1 LNIPFADIEQGLRNI
16 ATWERHRIELTQWHI
31 LRGYAPALPDDAF
44 AGWQE
49 RLVRIEAGQRLL
61 TILVPHE
68 VAVRAMHDSL
78 AVPVMKRPELTSWA
92 N

>member
-16 ATWERHRIELTQWHI
+16 ASWERHRIELTQWHA
-31 LRGYAPALPDDAF
+31 LRGYAPPLPDDAF
-44 AGWQE
+44 AGWKE
-49 RLVRIEAGQRLL
+49 RLIRIEAGHRLL

-68 VAVRAMHDSL
+68 AAVRAMHDQL